1 MSRAHFAVLGLALA
15 VGACS
20 GPRPPEELSGLWSA
34 GPAACAAGV
43 GVRFG
48 ADAIQV
54 VYESQVET
62 LFDRPRYE
70 LEQGGERFR
79 VRIVYDLPRQ
89 AGGVRG
95 VGAHGIIVL
104 SRHDDGTV
112 SPDLHTLV
120 DGRTGAART
129 RIVDDPAMTALT
141 LQPCG
146 AHPWSGGLRGR
157 SET

>member
-1 MSRAHFAVLGLALA
+1 MSRASFAMLGLAFA
-15 VGACS
+15 AAACS
-20 GPRPPEELSGLWSA
+20 GSRPPEELSGLWSA

-48 ADAIQV
+48 ADAIEV

-70 LEQGGERFR
+70 LEETGDRFR
-79 VRIVYDLPRQ
+79 VRILYDLPRQ
-89 AGGVRG
+89 AGGAG
-95 VGAHGIIVL
+95 HASAHGVIVL
-104 SRHDDGTV
+104 ARHEDGTV
-112 SPDLHTLV
+112 APELHTLV

-129 RIVDDPAMTALT
+129 RIVDDPAVTALT

-157 SET
+157 SQT